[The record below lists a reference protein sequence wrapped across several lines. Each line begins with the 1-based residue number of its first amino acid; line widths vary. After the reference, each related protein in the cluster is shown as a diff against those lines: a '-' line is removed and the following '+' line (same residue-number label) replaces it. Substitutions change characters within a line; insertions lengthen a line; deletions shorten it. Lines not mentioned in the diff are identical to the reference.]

1 MRRWSAY
8 VLLAMPL
15 CAASLAAAQTSQP
28 APPEAAPAPA
38 PASARPADPWARTV
52 QSLADALVRADQRD
66 APLATA
72 LPAGTV
78 IRRFDTEVPQDR
90 LSLRAA
96 TAGAVVVSALSYTGP
111 PDTVATDLARDVR
124 QATVLPEDLR
134 DEFAIEGEAAIKR
147 ANETAAQWV
156 MSALQPGVQQP
167 VALIALWQDRTGE
180 ASAASPPAARGAMA
194 FVLLKGRQ
202 LPAGDY
208 AVSFVI
214 FGDVSRIG
222 R

>member
-8 VLLAMPL
+8 LLLAMLL
-15 CAASLAAAQTSQP
+15 CAAAVAAAQTSRP
-28 APPEAAPAPA
+28 AQPEAAP
-38 PASARPADPWARTV
+38 ARPADPWARTV
-52 QSLADALVRADQRD
+52 QALADALVRAEPGDV
-66 APLATA
+66 PLAAA

-78 IRRFDTEVPQDR
+78 IRRFDSDVPQDR
-90 LSLRAA
+90 LSLRTA
-96 TAGAVVVSALSYTGP
+96 TAGAVVVSALSYTGA
-111 PDTVATDLARDVR
+111 PDTVATDLARDIR
-124 QATVLPEDLR
+124 QSTLLPEDFR
-134 DEFAIEGEAAIKR
+134 NAFVIEGEAAIKR

-167 VALIALWQDRTGE
+167 VALIALWQDRTDE
-180 ASAASPPAARGAMA
+180 ASTASHQAGRGAMA

-214 FGDVSRIG
+214 YGDVSQIVR
-222 R
+222 